1 MSAALSGGVA
11 AGYAIAIPVGAI
23 AAYLITLG
31 AQHGW
36 RTATGGALGA
46 AVVDGLYAAVAVFLG
61 GLVAPAIAAVAEPL
75 RWSSAAVLLV
85 LAAWLVRPA
94 FVAAPA
100 RPGTTDAGPPARSP
114 ADSPAAVTPAG
125 TPPARPATVV
135 SPARA
140 FAVVL
145 GLTLVNPTTVVYFAA
160 LVTGSVVRPS
170 AGPAERLTF
179 VLGAFLASA
188 SWQLLLAG
196 AGSTA
201 GRFLAGPAGRRWT
214 AIVGGGVVAL
224 LAVKVAVGV

>member
-1 MSAALSGGVA
+1 MSAALLAGAA

-61 GLVAPAIAAVAEPL
+61 GLVAPGIAAVAEPL
-75 RWSSAAVLLV
+75 RWVSAAVLLV
-85 LAAWLVRPA
+85 LALWLVRPA
-94 FVAAPA
+94 FTA
-100 RPGTTDAGPPARSP
+100 RPAEDRPRAATAPGARE
-114 ADSPAAVTPAG
+114 PAG
-125 TPPARPATVV
+125 TPPSARPRTVT

-140 FAVVL
+140 FVVVL

-160 LVTGSVVRPS
+160 LVTGSAVNPS

-196 AGSTA
+196 AGSTL

-214 AIVGGGVVAL
+214 AVVGGGVVAL
-224 LAVKVAVGV
+224 LAVKVALGR